1 MKLKRLVARSLR
13 LIGVV
18 DATEA
23 PEAED
28 YVTALEAL
36 NAMLR
41 RWEANGIALGWN
53 DVDDTTEDVP
63 APPEALEAIIFNL
76 AMTLGA
82 EYGIEIRPDVAA
94 NAAKGLNELRRDV
107 LVANPLVIERPGYR
121 YNIYSDSYE

>member
-1 MKLKRLVARSLR
+1 MKLIRLVTRSLR

-18 DATEA
+18 DAAEA

-36 NAMLR
+36 NAMMR

-53 DVDDTTEDVP
+53 DVDVNTEDVP

-82 EYGIEIRPDVAA
+82 EYGVEIRPDVAA
-94 NAAKGLNELRRDV
+94 VAARGQNELRRDV
-107 LVANPLVIERPGYR
+107 LAANPLVIERSGWR